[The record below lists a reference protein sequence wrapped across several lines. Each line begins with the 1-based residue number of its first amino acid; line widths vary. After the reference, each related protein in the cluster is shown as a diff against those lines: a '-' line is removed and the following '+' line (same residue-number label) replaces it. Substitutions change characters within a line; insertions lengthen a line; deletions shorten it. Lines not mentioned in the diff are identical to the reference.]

1 MVIVSAIIHP
11 YVHYYYY
18 YYDYYYDYYH
28 LHKTE
33 TPFLQ
38 GTPEQESVNHWYV
51 LAQSGRL
58 GDS

>member
-11 YVHYYYY
+11 YVHYYY
-18 YYDYYYDYYH
+18 YYYDYYH

-38 GTPEQESVNHWYV
+38 GTPEQESVNHWCV

-58 GDS
+58 DDS